1 MSGRRGRRSE
11 GLAGGWQAGVGAD
24 ATPRVTGS
32 PRRERRKEL
41 CGQTCALGRCLAEGG
56 WGVAGIWRLGD
67 QGRDGWF
74 KEMGLGWEIHAWGCR
89 TGQSWRVRGRRLP
102 RLEVLPTACSGGSG
116 ASSAGEGGAGGSHPP
131 GGPKW
136 NEEGSYYKEHQTPPL
151 PSSAEGTRP
160 SHVPG
165 QTVGRS
171 GRHPHPAAPSWGA
184 LPPAPSTGAL
194 LRDTEVRPW

>member
-1 MSGRRGRRSE
+1 MGEEE
-11 GLAGGWQAGVGAD
+11 GGQKGWRWGWWAGVGAD
-24 ATPRVTGS
+24 ATSRVTGS
-32 PRRERRKEL
+32 PRREQRKEL
-41 CGQTCALGRCLAEGG
+41 CGQTCALGRCLA
-56 WGVAGIWRLGD
+56 
-67 QGRDGWF
+67 QGRWGSGRELEVRSGQGWWF
-74 KEMGLGWEIHAWGCR
+74 KEMGLGLEIHAWGCR
-89 TGQSWRVRGRRLP
+89 MGESWGVKGRRPP
-102 RLEVLPTACSGGSG
+102 RLEVLPTACNGGSG

-171 GRHPHPAAPSWGA
+171 GRHPHPVAPSWGA

-194 LRDTEVRPW
+194 LQDTEHVRPW

>member
-1 MSGRRGRRSE
+1 MEERALWSDLCFRKMPGTGQVGGGRELEARRS
-11 GLAGGWQAGVGAD
+11 GQGW
-24 ATPRVTGS
+24 
-32 PRRERRKEL
+32 
-41 CGQTCALGRCLAEGG
+41 
-56 WGVAGIWRLGD
+56 
-67 QGRDGWF
+67 WF
-74 KEMGLGWEIHAWGCR
+74 KETGLGWEIHAWGCR
-89 TGQSWRVRGRRLP
+89 TGESWRVRGRRPP

-165 QTVGRS
+165 QTVGCS
-171 GRHPHPAAPSWGA
+171 GCHPHPVAPSWGA

-194 LRDTEVRPW
+194 LRDRAGEAVVSSRVTTSPVSGDVPGWGRVLRLGTQHGVPTEE